1 MRFIKLKK
9 KLWLPFPENESGI
22 LILLTSFFFITAHI
36 LSGDI
41 PVVWPDE
48 VLFYNPAEELFR
60 HGVMRTTVLSGLIP
74 GMERVTFWMPP
85 LFIISLAAVFSV
97 FGESLYVARMFSSVL
112 SFAAVLLVYQIAK
125 SLELKK
131 GRILV
136 PILFVTDFLFIRV
149 SHSSR
154 MEGMTMLLGLLAIY
168 IILENSAWLQDPVKP
183 LLAGFFS
190 GLAFLSHPFG
200 AVYGVVGLASLFY
213 KKNAKSIFYFISAGM
228 LPLAGWVY
236 YIYPET
242 DLLKIQ
248 FGAQL
253 ARKKELLATFT
264 LFDKFKILLSG
275 YRFSYMKLLQI
286 FISGLGVIYIFHA
299 VKKDRVFQFLVFW
312 LLFLVV
318 AVFFSTEI
326 WYLVHI
332 IPPFYLVLLYILQK
346 EKKHTSWPIGA
357 SVAMNLFLVFW
368 LFYSNF
374 YLINAKQKTAE
385 FYNLM
390 ADEIGSRKKI
400 YLQSIPDPWFYFK
413 SRFPDKEFREF
424 IPGELPIDETFYM
437 PEIQKQDVFIFY
449 DPKLMNSAIRKFLLE
464 NKHEFIEKNVEVLT
478 GYDKDL
484 RLRASMYIKRVD

>member
-1 MRFIKLKK
+1 
-9 KLWLPFPENESGI
+9 
-22 LILLTSFFFITAHI
+22 
-36 LSGDI
+36 
-41 PVVWPDE
+41 
-48 VLFYNPAEELFR
+48 
-60 HGVMRTTVLSGLIP
+60 
-74 GMERVTFWMPP
+74 
-85 LFIISLAAVFSV
+85 
-97 FGESLYVARMFSSVL
+97 
-112 SFAAVLLVYQIAK
+112 
-125 SLELKK
+125 
-131 GRILV
+131 
-136 PILFVTDFLFIRV
+136 
-149 SHSSR
+149 
-154 MEGMTMLLGLLAIY
+154 
-168 IILENSAWLQDPVKP
+168 
-183 LLAGFFS
+183 
-190 GLAFLSHPFG
+190 
-200 AVYGVVGLASLFY
+200 
-213 KKNAKSIFYFISAGM
+213 
-228 LPLAGWVY
+228 LAGWLY